1 MRRSLRFPLAVILVV
16 LGGSIVSPSGAGD
29 ADPFVYR
36 WGWATPTSAWE
47 HQLLSVGDFD
57 GDGGHDIAIPGC
69 GGNSCWIVLT
79 KGGEGYRQLAQ
90 SFDTG
95 SFDRL
100 YLLPVP
106 GLGRADL
113 VVHRYEEPALEIV
126 RWTGSGISVRA
137 LPLAT
142 ADPTDVAL
150 FDRDLDG
157 QLELFVLDGS
167 DLFVHDWETGA
178 LEITRYGFG
187 GTDLDT
193 GQVDAD
199 DAFEIA
205 IATGLGSC
213 WVVDGGT
220 LAVDWGATSGF
231 GPRVVLDDFASD
243 PHDELL
249 TDSPSTPGV
258 ADLRLFSP
266 PAAAPL
272 FEIGSVATDSFVFA
286 AAVLDGLP
294 GAEIVVGSRGTGSS
308 LRVYSG
314 QDGALLESRPAPEIY
329 AFGIGDTDLAPGPEI
344 ATIGNL
350 ATGASLGGGLVVH
363 DGVTLFPKSFYPDVW
378 MQATGF
384 DVGDL
389 DGDGDLELAI
399 GGWYDP
405 NPSGPLPGAMLFAAP
420 DGGEPHLRALAAVHW
435 WNGGLWDFAFAELDG
450 DGGLELCASY
460 LIGYSYV
467 GCYDGPQLEPIWN
480 LNVPHS
486 PERILPWDLDLDGS
500 PELVVARDDYEGSF
514 VSTYDAVTGWLDWQ
528 SPELGPAVSD
538 GTELCVGAVESGGPS
553 RILVTN
559 LLGGGTAVLDPETGS
574 ALATHFAS
582 EVSSTACG
590 DLDADGVLDVLA
602 ARTSGELARFDPLTG
617 AWGPA
622 IATVDFWSYVALGD
636 LFGDANDEIVVIS
649 DETIAVLDS
658 TDGSALWTVPGTVGF
673 DGASG
678 AIRILDLDG
687 DDRNEL
693 LVQDGLSLVVFGRR
707 GLGLVLFA
715 DGFESGDRSSWSRS
729 PG

>member
-1 MRRSLRFPLAVILVV
+1 MSRFLRFPLAVMLVV
-16 LGGSIVSPSGAGD
+16 LGGVIAPPSGAGEP
-29 ADPFVYR
+29 DPFAYR

-57 GDGGHDIAIPGC
+57 GDGGDDIALPGC

-90 SFDTG
+90 SFDAG
-95 SFDRL
+95 FFDRL

-126 RWTGSGISVRA
+126 RWTGSGASVRA

-178 LEITRYGFG
+178 LEMTRYGFG

-213 WVVDGGT
+213 WVVDSGT

-272 FEIGSVATDSFVFA
+272 FEIGSVTTDSFVFA

-308 LRVYSG
+308 LRIYSG
-314 QDGALLESRPAPEIY
+314 QDGALLGSRPAPEIY

-350 ATGASLGGGLVVH
+350 FTGSSLGGGLVVH
-363 DGVTLFPKSFYPDVW
+363 DGLTLVPMSSYPEAW
-378 MQATGF
+378 MQSTGF
-384 DVGDL
+384 DTGDL

-399 GGWYDP
+399 GGWFDFHQ
-405 NPSGPLPGAMLFAAP
+405 SGPVPAAMIFSGT
-420 DGGEPHLRALAAVHW
+420 DGGEPRLRPLADDHW
-435 WNGGLWDFAFAELDG
+435 WNGGIWDFAFVELDG
-450 DGGLELCASY
+450 DAALELCSTY
-460 LIGYSYV
+460 LIGYSYL
-467 GCYDGPQLEPIWN
+467 GCYDGPGLDPIWN
-480 LNVPHS
+480 LNVPHA
-486 PERILPWDLDLDGS
+486 PERILPWDLDLDGA
-500 PELVVARDDYEGSF
+500 PELLVARDQFEGSV
-514 VSTYDAVTGWLDWQ
+514 VSRFDAVTGWLDWQ
-528 SPELGPAVSD
+528 SSDLGGGVSD
-538 GTELCVGAVESGGPS
+538 GSQLCVGPVEPGGPA

-559 LLGGGTAVLDPETGS
+559 MLGSGTAVLDPESGA
-574 ALATHFAS
+574 ALATHVAPDAIS
-582 EVSSTACG
+582 VACG
-590 DLDADGVLDVLA
+590 DLDADGTLEALGS
-602 ARTSGELARFDPLTG
+602 RSSGELARFDPLTG
-617 AWGPA
+617 VWGPV
-622 IATVDFWSYVALGD
+622 ITTVESWSYVAVGD
-636 LFGDANDEIVVIS
+636 LFGDAADEIAVASS
-649 DETIAVLDS
+649 DRIAILDS
-658 TDGSALWTVPGTVGF
+658 SDGSEWWSVPASVGIDWF
-673 DGASG
+673 S
-678 AIRILDLDG
+678 
-687 DDRNEL
+687 
-693 LVQDGLSLVVFGRR
+693 
-707 GLGLVLFA
+707 
-715 DGFESGDRSSWSRS
+715 
-729 PG
+729 